1 MADKPV
7 IINASLV
14 TQILDLV
21 GEIVHTFD
29 ASIPVRF
36 EELTAETGQL
46 PRIMM
51 TLVDGAEEESRYI
64 SGETIYPIMFALT
77 LRVAPDDEQ
86 DRLNAAGLLDH
97 IRDQFLEKC
106 LVLDDFAVYRLP
118 KAGMPVCLGRTDTF
132 EDWQVTFDVK
142 YNEMKG
148 A

>member
-51 TLVDGAEEESRYI
+51 TLADGTEETAYI
-64 SGETIYPIMFALT
+64 SGEIRCSIVLEIT
-77 LRVAPDDEQ
+77 LRVATDDEQ
-86 DRLNAAGLLDH
+86 DRLNAVGLLDY
-97 IRDQFLEKC
+97 IKEQFVKKC
-106 LVLDDFAVYRLP
+106 RVLDGFAAHRRP
-118 KAGMPVCLGRTDTF
+118 KAGVPEIGRTDIFEDLKVTF
-132 EDWQVTFDVK
+132 EVEYDET
-142 YNEMKG
+142 KG

>member
-14 TQILDLV
+14 MQILDLV
-21 GEIVHTFD
+21 GEIVHTVD

-51 TLVDGAEEESRYI
+51 SLVDGTEETAYI
-64 SGETIYPIMFALT
+64 SGEIRCSIVLEIT

-86 DRLNAAGLLDH
+86 DRLNAVGLLDY
-97 IRDQFLEKC
+97 IKEQFVKKC
-106 LVLDDFAVYRLP
+106 RVLDGFAAHRRP
-118 KAGMPVCLGRTDTF
+118 KAGVPEIGSTDTF
-132 EDWQVTFDVK
+132 EDLKVTFEVEYD
-142 YNEMKG
+142 ETKG

>member
-21 GEIVHTFD
+21 GEIVHTVD

-51 TLVDGAEEESRYI
+51 TLADGTEEIAYI
-64 SGETIYPIMFALT
+64 SGEIRCSIVLEIT
-77 LRVAPDDEQ
+77 LRVATNDEQ
-86 DRLNAAGLLDH
+86 DRLNAVGLLDY
-97 IRDQFLEKC
+97 IKEQFVKKC
-106 LVLDDFAVYRLP
+106 RILDGFASHRRP
-118 KAGMPVCLGRTDTF
+118 KAGVPEIGRTDTF
-132 EDWQVTFDVK
+132 EDLKVTFEVEYD
-142 YNEMKG
+142 ETKG

>member
-21 GEIVHTFD
+21 GEIVHTID

-51 TLVDGAEEESRYI
+51 TLADGTEEIAYI
-64 SGETIYPIMFALT
+64 SGEIRCSIVLEIT
-77 LRVAPDDEQ
+77 LRVATNDEQ
-86 DRLNAAGLLDH
+86 DRLNAVGLLDY
-97 IRDQFLEKC
+97 IKEQFVKKC
-106 LVLDDFAVYRLP
+106 RVLDGFAAHRRP
-118 KAGMPVCLGRTDTF
+118 KAGVPEIGRTDTF
-132 EDWQVTFDVK
+132 EDLKVTFEVEYD
-142 YNEMKG
+142 ETKG